1 VPATASGYPPVP
13 RLSTFPH
20 RRLGSSLQCASNA
33 SPSPPKIPTGQPV
46 IRLQFPRHRH
56 LIPARRCRRWGIP
69 PPNPR
74 RRGRAILPPFPVA
87 SPPRQG
93 LLPPFPAP
101 PPPGQGLLLPFPAPP
116 PPGQGVPPP
125 FPASVSPPPTPSNSC
140 RRGPTPSHRCRGRP
154 TLPFARKDTD
164 PGTSATPKIFKF
176 HICVSKLCFLST
188 FRIVINVRR
197 SPLPSTDAS
206 YL

>member
-13 RLSTFPH
+13 RLSPFPH

-101 PPPGQGLLLPFPAPP
+101 PPPGQGLLPPFPAPP

-125 FPASVSPPPTPSNSC
+125 FPASVSLPPTPSNSC
-140 RRGPTPSHRCRGRP
+140 RRGRR
-154 TLPFARKDTD
+154 L
-164 PGTSATPKIFKF
+164 
-176 HICVSKLCFLST
+176 V
-188 FRIVINVRR
+188 IVAVAGRR
-197 SPLPSTDAS
+197 SLLLGRTPIQEPVQLLKFSNFIFV
-206 YL
+206 